1 MYIKDWTSYSIANSW
16 KKKLIMKFVNLIIL
30 ILGFIYAYEAKTV
43 SEIKISILQQVFAFK
58 VNDDVKKH
66 LTLLIT
72 YLSKYYIK
80 QVYYI
85 KR

>member
-1 MYIKDWTSYSIANSW
+1 
-16 KKKLIMKFVNLIIL
+16 MKFVNLIIL
-30 ILGFIYAYEAKTV
+30 ILGFIHAYEAKTV